1 MEAREVKFSLNLSL
15 YKVTLDNPLALLDEE
30 ELLELR
36 GDMAHDSPRVL
47 RRLGLEAGRAQALG
61 ACA

>member
-47 RRLGLEAGRAQALG
+47 RRLGLEAG
-61 ACA
+61 